1 MVSGVMAA
9 RTASGS
15 TRPASST
22 QVGHPEPRRS
32 KGAGAIEHGEI
43 LDGGGDDVAAL
54 FLAQGHGHPFD
65 ARLLDSVASR

>member
-15 TRPASST
+15 TRRLVHR
-22 QVGHPEPRRS
+22 QVGHPEPLALQS
-32 KGAGAIEHGEI
+32 AGAIEHGEI
-43 LDGGGDDVAAL
+43 LDGGGDDVR
-54 FLAQGHGHPFD
+54 PFFSPKAMATPLM